1 MIKIKLSEL
10 LGKRRMTQ
18 QQLSQL
24 TGIRPNTI
32 SDIYNEMCAR
42 LNIDHL
48 DRICEVLECDI
59 SDLIEYIPNKIK
71 KTGDNLILEPH
82 GLRKNKECK

>member
-1 MIKIKLSEL
+1 MIRIKLSEI
-10 LGKRRMTQ
+10 LGKKRMTQ
-18 QQLSQL
+18 QQLSLL

-48 DRICEVLECDI
+48 DRICEVLDCDI
-59 SDLIEYIPNKIK
+59 SDIIEYIPNKIK
-71 KTGDNLILEPH
+71 KTGDNLILVPH
-82 GLRKNKECK
+82 GLRKNKGRK